1 MHKEEIQVHPFPPIY
16 DKDSRILILGT
27 MPSVASRQNQFY
39 YGHPQNRFWKVLS
52 VVLGSRLPE
61 NIQEKKELL
70 LNHGVALWDVL
81 ASCRIQMSKDSSIKD
96 PVVNDF
102 GSMLKNTRICAI
114 YTNGRKA
121 DSLYQKLVYPYTGIL
136 STVLPSTSPA
146 NAQYDLE
153 KLIGEWMVI
162 REYLHLF

>member
-1 MHKEEIQVHPFPPIY
+1 
-16 DKDSRILILGT
+16 
-27 MPSVASRQNQFY
+27 
-39 YGHPQNRFWKVLS
+39 
-52 VVLGSRLPE
+52 
-61 NIQEKKELL
+61 
-70 LNHGVALWDVL
+70 
-81 ASCRIQMSKDSSIKD
+81 SIKD

-146 NAQYDLE
+146 NARYSLE
-153 KLIGEWMVI
+153 KLIKEWAVI
-162 REYLHLF
+162 REYLI